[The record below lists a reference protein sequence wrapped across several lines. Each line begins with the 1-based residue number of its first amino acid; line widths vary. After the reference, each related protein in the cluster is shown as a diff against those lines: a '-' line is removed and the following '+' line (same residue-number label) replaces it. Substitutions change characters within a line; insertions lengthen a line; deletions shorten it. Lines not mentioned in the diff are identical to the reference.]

1 MTQPYNVLFLC
12 KHNASRSLMAE
23 AILNKIGSDRFV
35 AYSAG
40 VEPSP
45 SAHPFTLEVLKQE
58 GYDVASLAP
67 KSVNQFLQDSAPKID
82 LVIGLCSSLQQHADI
97 DGKFPLTA
105 HWHINDTDSVSADSE
120 VEKAAFS
127 QVLRQL
133 SQRIHLLTNLP
144 EDKIEHL
151 AHPPTDAS
159 NTY

>member
-23 AILNKIGSDRFV
+23 AILNKIGGDRFV

-58 GYDVASLAP
+58 GYDVTGLAL

-82 LVIGLCSSLQQHADI
+82 LVIGLCNSLQQHADI

-105 HWHINDTDSVSADSE
+105 HWHINDTDSVDSTSDTDKE
-120 VEKAAFS
+120 TFK
-127 QVLRQL
+127 QVFLQL
-133 SQRIHLLTNLP
+133 AQRLHLLIDLP
-144 EDKIEHL
+144 NEKIEHL
-151 AHPPTDAS
+151 AQQTV
-159 NTY
+159 